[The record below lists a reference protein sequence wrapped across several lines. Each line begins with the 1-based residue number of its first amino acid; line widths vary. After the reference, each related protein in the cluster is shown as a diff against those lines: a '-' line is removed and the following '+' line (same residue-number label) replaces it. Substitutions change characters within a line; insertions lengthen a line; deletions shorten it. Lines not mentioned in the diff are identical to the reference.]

1 MDHSLRGYLSRRT
14 TEELDQILN
23 KCLENY
29 ELDLNKDVIR
39 MILDILRKREMNTG
53 KDTENQTDM
62 K

>member
-53 KDTENQTDM
+53 KGTENQTDTD
-62 K
+62 